1 MANSDKNITITSA
14 TGTAGDPTIEF
25 TGSGNNPTRIKALS
39 DGSLRFEGNA
49 GTLFEIT
56 NSITGTLFAAN
67 DVSGIPG
74 IDLNDLGLVR
84 LAPFD
89 GQVLIGQTAA
99 SSASGANSATDI
111 LQIDGNCF
119 INGNAFFQGTVTAS
133 VNLHATAP
141 ATNTETGSVGEIRV
155 DDSYIYV
162 CTAANTWKRVELNL
176 TTWS

>member
-89 GQVLIGQTAA
+89 GQVLIGQTTPSSATGASAA
-99 SSASGANSATDI
+99 SDI

-119 INGNAFFQGTVTAS
+119 INGNAFVTGAVTGS
-133 VNLHATAP
+133 VNLNATAP
-141 ATNTETGSVGEIRV
+141 TTNLDAGVPGEIRV
-155 DDSYIYV
+155 DHQYIYV
-162 CTAANTWKRVELNL
+162 CTATNTWKRVELNL